1 MKDVT
6 LLALKAEIQ
15 DRMHVRAERQIL
27 NHEVNIDRCEK
38 IHNEIDDDMGVY
50 NVFTDAVEKD
60 SYAVIIVTE
69 KEEVDNNIE
78 LEQISSRDL
87 SMTSVQDNLSEVSC
101 GRKKR

>member
-27 NHEVNIDRCEK
+27 KHEVKIDGCEK
-38 IHNEIDDDMGVY
+38 IHNEIDDDMDVY
-50 NVFTDAVEKD
+50 NIFTDAVEKD

-87 SMTSVQDNLSEVSC
+87 SMTSV
-101 GRKKR
+101 